1 MDKEYIDYEEVVND
15 NIEDANDIN
24 QFDPA
29 EIVVYSRDWTIETI
43 YNQIKLNNIDLNP
56 KFQRRNAWNDE
67 KRSKLIESII
77 MGYPIPE
84 IVLAE
89 DPKRKKSFIVIDGKQ
104 RLLTI
109 AGYIDNQTYNYW
121 DRPKLRKLSVRTDLN
136 NIDYT
141 QLQSNDGLNE
151 ELREF
156 SNASLRCTVITN
168 FTQTDVLYDIFYRL
182 NSGSVALSTQEL
194 RQVLNRGAFADYL
207 INITNT
213 TQPIHQ
219 VLGLENPD
227 KRLKDI
233 EIILRIISFILFP
246 TDYRGNLRTFLDN
259 KMQLITQE
267 WDKMQIKISQ
277 IYDDVNDT
285 INYLS
290 SIFGGYQN
298 IGRKATDNNFENRF
312 NKVIFEVELFYFLQ
326 IDKNQ
331 IKNPEKFIE
340 GFKKLCTSDNDFRSS
355 VESSTKNIENYRIR
369 YTKFEK
375 LINDSLGLEIHIN
388 PFI

>member
-326 IDKNQ
+326 IDKSQ